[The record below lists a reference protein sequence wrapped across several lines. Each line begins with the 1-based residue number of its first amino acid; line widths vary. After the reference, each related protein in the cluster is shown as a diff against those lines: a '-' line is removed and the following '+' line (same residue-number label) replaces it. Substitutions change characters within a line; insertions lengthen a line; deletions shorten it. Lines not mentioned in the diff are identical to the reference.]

1 MSITAFGHHVRH
13 VFITLI
19 AASSIPVGAVKAQS
33 QSSISLSEVYRL
45 ANDAPRVTAAIA
57 VARAAQA
64 RVPSAKLPPDP
75 ELQLGFMNRELPSLA
90 PMNPLGM
97 TQIQLMQMLPLG
109 GKLRLAGRV
118 ASNNAD
124 AARARA
130 TDVRWDV
137 RARAA
142 MEFYDLYATQSQ
154 LVIARETKRLV
165 QDIAKVSQS
174 MYSVGEAKQSD
185 VLRAQVEIAR
195 MTEDITRMESMRAS
209 MASKL
214 VATLDLPLTSLPQSA
229 RAPTLP
235 DSLPPL
241 EVLAA
246 EAEQRR
252 PMVIA
257 GEKDLASAAVQERLA
272 RKEIWPDL
280 QIGVQYGWRSGEM
293 GTERMG
299 SLMIGASIPVYARS
313 RQLRMR
319 DEAAAMRDMS
329 VADLAAM
336 RAETRGRMAELYA
349 DYMRARNLRALY
361 RTTVLPQ
368 AEATVTA
375 SFAAYRVGDVNLMT
389 LLDNQTTV
397 NRYRQELIALD
408 AEQGKAV
415 AEIEM
420 LLGRALFDPDGDARA
435 ER

>member
-1 MSITAFGHHVRH
+1 MPFTALGPGVRNIII
-13 VFITLI
+13 VLI
-19 AASSIPVGAVKAQS
+19 ATTSIPVDALKAQS
-33 QSSISLSEVYRL
+33 GPGISLSEVYRL
-45 ANDAPRVTAAIA
+45 ATDAPRVTAADAI
-57 VARAAQA
+57 ARAAQA

-109 GKLRLAGRV
+109 GKLALAGNI
-118 ASNNAD
+118 AANDAD
-124 AARARA
+124 ASKARA
-130 TDVRWDV
+130 TEVRWDV

-142 MEFYDLYATQSQ
+142 MEFYDLYAVQSQ
-154 LVIARETKRLV
+154 LTIAHETKRLV

-174 MYSVGEAKQSD
+174 MYSVGEGKQSD
-185 VLRAQVEIAR
+185 VLRAQLEIAR

-209 MASKL
+209 MAAKL
-214 VATLDLPLTSLPQSA
+214 IATLNLPLTSVAPSA
-229 RAPTLP
+229 STPLIP

-241 EVLAA
+241 ALLVA

-257 GEKDLASAAVQERLA
+257 GEKELASATARVRLA
-272 RKEIWPDL
+272 RREIWPDL

-299 SLMIGASIPVYARS
+299 SLMLGASIPVYARS

-319 DEAAAMRDMS
+319 EETAAMRAMS
-329 VADLAAM
+329 VADLTAM
-336 RAETRGRMAELYA
+336 RAETRGRMAVLYA
-349 DYMRARNLRALY
+349 DYVRARNLRALY
-361 RTTVLPQ
+361 KTTVLPQ

-375 SFAAYRVGDVNLMT
+375 SFAAYRVGAVNLMT
-389 LLDNQTTV
+389 LLDNQMSV
-397 NRYRQELIALD
+397 NRYRQELITLD
-408 AEQGKAV
+408 ADQGKAI

-420 LLGRALFDPDGDARA
+420 LLGRALFDPERGGRA
-435 ER
+435 DR

>member
-1 MSITAFGHHVRH
+1 MSFTVFGHHVRI
-13 VFITLI
+13 VFIGII
-19 AASSIPVGAVKAQS
+19 AASSIPVGALQAQS
-33 QSSISLSEVYRL
+33 QSSISLSDVYRL
-45 ANDAPRVTAAIA
+45 ASAAPRVSAAIA
-57 VARAAQA
+57 LAQAAQA

-109 GKLRLAGRV
+109 GKLRLSGRI
-118 ASNNAD
+118 AANNA
-124 AARARA
+124 AATRARA
-130 TDVRWDV
+130 TEVRWDV

-142 MEFYDLYATQSQ
+142 MGFYDLYATESR
-154 LVIARETKRLV
+154 LSIARETKRLV

-174 MYSVGEAKQSD
+174 MYSVGEARQAD

-229 RAPTLP
+229 RAPALP

-252 PMVIA
+252 PMVAA
-257 GEKDLASAAVQERLA
+257 GEMDLASAAAQERLA

-280 QIGVQYGWRSGEM
+280 QVGLQYGWRSGEM

-299 SLMIGASIPVYARS
+299 SLMLGASIPVYARS

-319 DEAAAMRDMS
+319 DEATAMRNMS

-389 LLDNQTTV
+389 LLDNQMTV
-397 NRYRQELIALD
+397 NRYRQDLITLD

-415 AEIEM
+415 AEMEM
-420 LLGRALFDPDGDARA
+420 LLGRALFDPDRGTRA